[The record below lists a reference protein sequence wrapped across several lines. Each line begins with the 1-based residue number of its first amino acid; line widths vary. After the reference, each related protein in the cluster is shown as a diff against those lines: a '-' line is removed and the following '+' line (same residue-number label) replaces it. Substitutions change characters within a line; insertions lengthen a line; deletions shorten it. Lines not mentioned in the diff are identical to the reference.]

1 MRTIDATQGVRILDS
16 RSTASLLSKV
26 LWITTAGFLF
36 TALGAYLAPAL
47 MGGIPYIG
55 LFILTF
61 GLIFAISFA
70 SRRSP
75 GLALVLFYAFTI
87 LMGVEIGP
95 LLKAYLHF
103 PGGEVVVFEA
113 ALTTALGMFAMGVIA
128 QIVHFDYRRLYNYA
142 FAALLGLI
150 VIGVIG
156 MFVHFVSPGLYAW
169 ATLAIFS
176 MLLLVDFMR
185 LRDGAQGLSPVQM
198 ALSIYLDA
206 LNIFI
211 ALLQIFGSSSGN
223 NGGGRSSSR
232 WS

>member
-1 MRTIDATQGVRILDS
+1 MRTIDATQGIRILDS

-36 TALGAYLAPAL
+36 TALGAYIAPAL
-47 MGGIPYIG
+47 MGGISFFA
-55 LFILTF
+55 LVVLNF

-70 SRRSP
+70 SKRSP
-75 GLALVLFYAFTI
+75 GLALVLFYAFTV

-95 LLKAYLHF
+95 LLKAYMHF

-128 QIVHFDYRRLYNYA
+128 QIVHFDYRRVYNYA
-142 FAALLGLI
+142 IAALLGL
-150 VIGVIG
+150 VVVGVIS
-156 MFVHFVSPGLYAW
+156 MFVHFLSPGLYAW

-176 MLLLVDFMR
+176 VLLLVDFMR

-211 ALLQIFGSSSGN
+211 ALLQIFGSGSG
-223 NGGGRSSSR
+223 NGGGRNSR